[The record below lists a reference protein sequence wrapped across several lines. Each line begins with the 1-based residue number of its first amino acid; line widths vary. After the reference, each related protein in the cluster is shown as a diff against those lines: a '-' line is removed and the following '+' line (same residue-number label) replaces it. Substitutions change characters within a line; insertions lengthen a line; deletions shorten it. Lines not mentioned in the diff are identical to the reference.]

1 MLELPREF
9 LRSDQL
15 IERGAI
21 GKLGEFMRVMLR
33 WSLAGVLFLAANV
46 ALGLSLGR
54 IDDESASNSSLAAE
68 SQSSSES
75 EQPVS
80 RSSALQLNTIDNKV
94 WAVELDDRLDRSNIL
109 GREAEAEVNAL
120 SREYID
126 SDIDPAGNENVSVKL
141 RLISDDEA
149 GLVASK
155 NSEEVLTIR
164 AEAVDKKRTLQMVTE
179 EQAMT
184 IERLT
189 SLETQ
194 LELLTTSVEEKDQE
208 LARLQKLLD
217 SLQSQRALVI
227 STWANPLVIGWFAI
241 IALLVVL
248 ILVLSNRLRQQ
259 KVAAAASGLSIKIY
273 KDEKSQTSGPETQA
287 ATAVYSTSGRQV
299 SVISEEL
306 SKIGFDSEIS
316 ESQDLYNDEE
326 PEKIDPK
333 EVPMESDI
341 MGHPL
346 DLARAY
352 TEMGDRTA
360 ARAQLAKV
368 IATGSPA
375 EVREAEQLLERLA
388 DSPR

>member
-1 MLELPREF
+1 
-9 LRSDQL
+9 
-15 IERGAI
+15 
-21 GKLGEFMRVMLR
+21 
-33 WSLAGVLFLAANV
+33 
-46 ALGLSLGR
+46 
-54 IDDESASNSSLAAE
+54 
-68 SQSSSES
+68 
-75 EQPVS
+75 
-80 RSSALQLNTIDNKV
+80 
-94 WAVELDDRLDRSNIL
+94 
-109 GREAEAEVNAL
+109 
-120 SREYID
+120 
-126 SDIDPAGNENVSVKL
+126 
-141 RLISDDEA
+141 
-149 GLVASK
+149 
-155 NSEEVLTIR
+155 
-164 AEAVDKKRTLQMVTE
+164 
-179 EQAMT
+179 MT

-316 ESQDLYNDEE
+316 ESQDLYNDEGL
-326 PEKIDPK
+326 EKIDPE